1 MLEIKAM
8 ITGISGPVLTND
20 EKAFITEHKPWAF
33 ILFARNISTADDIK
47 ALTASLCEV
56 SERDDIFIFIDQEG
70 GRVQRLRP
78 PLAPNYPMAATLGA
92 IYKKNQEA
100 GLRAAWI
107 MSRLH
112 AFDLMKLGINAN
124 CLPLLDVPVV
134 GAHDVIGTRAYAQ
147 EPETV
152 TALGR
157 AAARGLLDG
166 GVLPVM
172 KHIPGHGR
180 ALCDTHLKMA
190 RVDATF
196 DILEQY
202 DFIPFRN
209 LADFPA
215 AMTAHIVYEAIDDK
229 VPATLSKKVVE
240 DIIRKKIGFDGLL
253 MTDDVSMKGL
263 SESICSND
271 LSDLTHKIF
280 AAGCDIVL
288 HCNGNLEEMLVIAH
302 ATPFLSGKAL
312 ERACNAHARVGKP
325 DVSDEVA
332 LREEFSSLLAFVK

>member
-1 MLEIKAM
+1 
-8 ITGISGPVLTND
+8 
-20 EKAFITEHKPWAF
+20 
-33 ILFARNISTADDIK
+33 
-47 ALTASLCEV
+47 
-56 SERDDIFIFIDQEG
+56 
-70 GRVQRLRP
+70 
-78 PLAPNYPMAATLGA
+78 
-92 IYKKNQEA
+92 
-100 GLRAAWI
+100 
-107 MSRLH
+107 
-112 AFDLMKLGINAN
+112 
-124 CLPLLDVPVV
+124 
-134 GAHDVIGTRAYAQ
+134 
-147 EPETV
+147 
-152 TALGR
+152 
-157 AAARGLLDG
+157 
-166 GVLPVM
+166 M

-190 RVDATF
+190 RVDATL

-202 DFIPFRN
+202 DFMPFRN

-253 MTDDVSMKGL
+253 MTDDVSMKAL
-263 SESICSND
+263 SESACSNN

-280 AAGCDIVL
+280 AAGCDVVL

-312 ERACNAHARVGKP
+312 ERAYNAHTRVGKS